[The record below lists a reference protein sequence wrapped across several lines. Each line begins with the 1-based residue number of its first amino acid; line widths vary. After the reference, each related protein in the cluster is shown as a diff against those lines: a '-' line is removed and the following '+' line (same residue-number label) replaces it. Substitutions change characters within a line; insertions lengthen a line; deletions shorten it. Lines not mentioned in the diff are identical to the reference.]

1 MKRLLSQCEGSYLEF
16 KECTDRISKTV
27 YKTVC
32 AFLNTKG
39 VAILIGVKDNG
50 TVVGVDKKIVFNIKQ
65 DFVTSVNN
73 EDKLSPTFCLFVD
86 EFSIRYPT

>member
-1 MKRLLSQCEGSYLEF
+1 
-16 KECTDRISKTV
+16 
-27 YKTVC
+27 
-32 AFLNTKG
+32 